1 MIDLYK
7 KYYIDDEKKRDIF
20 KSGIVVF
27 DTSALLDLYYYSSK
41 TRTEIFEKAFKY
53 LKGRLWMP
61 AQVHFEY
68 LKNKGKVAEKP
79 MLSYRRLL
87 DKQNKDGGY
96 VNTIVEKA
104 KALQSQELGE
114 IKNQL
119 KTLKEQT
126 LGPEKHPHLPLDI
139 YLEFDSALTAL
150 DNSLTAFS
158 SQADEFKSKMSDE
171 IEKKI
176 KELQSSVLPDNVY
189 NTIEENFQIGKEY
202 SFSKMMEIAKE
213 GKNRYEEDIPP
224 GYEDGKEKIG
234 LQKYGDLFVWKQ
246 ILDCASSKQMDFVL
260 VTNDVKSDW
269 FEDDKK
275 TPRFELLKE
284 FHEKANKS
292 IWFFSMKSFIY
303 YINELLDDQ
312 IHETVLQEIDSVQ
325 DEKENDKRQIN
336 ITVDNMQTLFDNVIL
351 KPIYVID
358 VLPQNEAIRLFDN
371 PCIFEAEDEYGQ
383 KIRIITTLVG
393 GGNYARVLHGMTNA
407 FELKKFYKL
416 NNERYCYYNFIIAKN
431 KSLIDKIME
440 HMGKTKVRKLYANH
454 SVHSAVCYLNEDQN
468 INIES
473 ANFDIGQ

>member
-7 KYYIDDEKKRDIF
+7 KYYIDDEKKHDIF
-20 KSGIVVF
+20 KSGIIVF
-27 DTSALLDLYYYSSK
+27 DTSALLDLYYYSSE

-68 LKNKGKVAEKP
+68 LKNKRKVAEKP
-79 MLSYRRLL
+79 VISYRRLL

-126 LGPEKHPHLPLDI
+126 LGTEKHPHLAPDI
-139 YLEFDSALTAL
+139 YSEFDSALTAL
-150 DNSLTAFS
+150 DSSLTVFL
-158 SQADEFKSKMSDE
+158 SQADKFKSKMSVE
-171 IEKKI
+171 IDNKI
-176 KELQSSVLPDNVY
+176 KELQRSVLPDNVY

-202 SFSKMMEIAKE
+202 SFSTMMEIAKE
-213 GKNRYEEDIPP
+213 GKNRYAEEIPP
-224 GYEDGKEKIG
+224 GYEDGEEKIG

-246 ILDCASSKQMDFVL
+246 ILDCASSKQRDFVL

-284 FHEKANKS
+284 FHEKANKN

-336 ITVDNMQTLFDNVIL
+336 ITVDNMQALFDNVIL
-351 KPIYVID
+351 EPIYVID

-371 PCIFEAEDEYGQ
+371 PCLFEAEDENGQ

-407 FELKKFYKL
+407 FELKKFYKR

-440 HMGKTKVRKLYANH
+440 HMGKTKVRKLYADH
-454 SVHSAVCYLNEDQN
+454 SVRSAVCYFNEDQN

-473 ANFDIGQ
+473 ANFDIG